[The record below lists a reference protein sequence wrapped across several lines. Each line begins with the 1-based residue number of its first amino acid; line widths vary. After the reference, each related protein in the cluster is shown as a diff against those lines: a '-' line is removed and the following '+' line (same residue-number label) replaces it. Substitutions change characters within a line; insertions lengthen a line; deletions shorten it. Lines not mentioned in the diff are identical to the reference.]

1 MFVSLNFTI
10 PGPWSLRSLG
20 RHDPVG
26 LLGRGGDG
34 LSPGPPGSHRP
45 PFPHIPTALPIL
57 PLQSPSRAH
66 LGPGSKA
73 ALLCAIGNTA
83 RFLKTGMESYNTWF
97 TVLNRARL
105 WPLGRVAL
113 CRHHLCLV
121 RCVSISPEEPLP
133 PRSGPIP
140 PSPAGRC
147 AHRSPAGRGMPL
159 PSLGVLRLIH
169 VHSAV

>member
-1 MFVSLNFTI
+1 MSCNFTI

-20 RHDPVG
+20 HRDLVG

-34 LSPGPPGSHRP
+34 LSPGPPGPRRP
-45 PFPHIPTALPIL
+45 LFPHIPPALPVL

-73 ALLCAIGNTA
+73 ALFCAVGNTA
-83 RFLKTGMESYNTWF
+83 GFLKTGMESYNARF
-97 TVLNRARL
+97 TVLHGARL
-105 WPLGRVAL
+105 WPLGRVAW

-121 RCVSISPEEPLP
+121 RSVSISPEEPLP
-133 PRSGPIP
+133 PRSSPIS
-140 PSPAGRC
+140 PSPTGRLT
-147 AHRSPAGRGMPL
+147 HQSPAGRGLPL